1 MDSTTEILEPQVT
14 VIPAKPKVNATTG
27 QRKFKRVAAYCRV
40 STDDDEQLTSYEAQC
55 DYYTKL
61 INSHEGWKPV
71 KVFADEGIT
80 GTQAKKRPEF
90 MKMIRYCRQGKIDI
104 ILAKSVS
111 RFARNTVESLQ
122 YVRELRS
129 LGIAVIFEKEALNT
143 LEQKDEMLITIFSWF
158 AQAESESIS
167 KNVAWGVRRSFEQG
181 KFSMHY
187 ATTLGYE
194 KGENGNPKIVPE
206 EAETVRLIYSLF
218 LDGMTYRKIAE
229 TLSERG
235 FKNAKG
241 NTDWTHSNVASI
253 LQNEKYTGD
262 ALLQKTFV
270 TDCITKKV
278 KKNNGELPMY
288 LVKDHHEAII
298 DRTTFNRV
306 QTEIARRT
314 SLRKPSKP
322 DEKGKYSGKYALT
335 GLVICGECGTAYR
348 RITWDDKNGGKV
360 PVWRCINRLKNGKK
374 FCKCSP
380 TVYEDSLHKAV
391 IEAINQVF
399 DVSDDVKNTLRIGIH
414 AVMLP
419 DGKRLAELEKRKMV
433 LNKEIGKLLNQ
444 SFKEN
449 DYTKYD
455 SEFKR
460 LSDELA
466 VVSQQITAEQ
476 ERLNECEESAANV
489 QDILDE
495 IESTEFK
502 FDSFDD
508 AIIRHLIELVT
519 IINKNTIRVKICGS
533 ESVDVE
539 SEK

>member
-1 MDSTTEILEPQVT
+1 MEKNEVREQQVT
-14 VIPAKPKVNATTG
+14 VIPAKPKDNPTAE
-27 QRKFKRVAAYCRV
+27 QHKFKRVAAYCRV
-40 STDDDEQLTSYEAQC
+40 STDDEEQLTSYEAQC

-61 INSHEGWKPV
+61 INSHEDWKHV

-167 KNVAWGVRRSFEQG
+167 KNVTWGVRRSFEQG

-194 KGENGNPKIVPE
+194 KGEDGNPKIVPE
-206 EAETVRLIYSLF
+206 EAETVRLIYDLF

-235 FKNAKG
+235 LKNAKG
-241 NTDWTHSNVASI
+241 STDWTHSNVASI

-298 DRTTFNRV
+298 DRVTFNRV

-314 SLRKPSKP
+314 SLRKLSKS

-348 RITWDDKNGGKV
+348 RITWDDKCGGKV
-360 PVWRCINRLKNGKK
+360 PVWRCVNRLKNGKK
-374 FCKCSP
+374 FCHCSP
-380 TVYEDSLHKAV
+380 TVYEDKLHRAV
-391 IEAINQVF
+391 IDAINQVY
-399 DVSDDVKNTLRIGIH
+399 DVSSDVKRILRTEIQE
-414 AVMLP
+414 VLLP
-419 DGKRLAELEKRKMV
+419 DDQRLTGLEQKKYA
-433 LNKEIGKLLNQ
+433 LNKEIGELLDR
-444 SFKEN
+444 SFREN

-455 SEFKR
+455 AEFKR

-466 VVSQQITAEQ
+466 AVSQQITAEQ
-476 ERLNECEESAANV
+476 ERLNACTESAANV
-489 QDILDE
+489 QNILDD
-495 IESTEFK
+495 IEGTEFRL
-502 FDSFDD
+502 DSFDD
-508 AIIRHLIELVT
+508 ALVRHSVERVT
-519 IINKNTIRVKICGS
+519 IIDKSTIRVKITGA
-533 ESVDVE
+533 EDVE
-539 SEK
+539 I

>member
-1 MDSTTEILEPQVT
+1 MENVVENREPQVT
-14 VIPAKPKVNATTG
+14 VIPAKPKDDATTG

-40 STDDDEQLTSYEAQC
+40 STDDEEQLTSYEAQC

-61 INSHEGWKPV
+61 ISSHEDWKPV

-90 MKMIRYCRQGKIDI
+90 LKMIRYCRQGKIDI

-122 YVRELRS
+122 YVRELRA

-167 KNVAWGVRRSFEQG
+167 KNVTWGVRRSFEQG

-194 KGENGNPKIVPE
+194 KGDDGNPKIVLE
-206 EAETVRLIYSLF
+206 EAETVRLIYDLF

-235 FKNAKG
+235 LKNAKG

-262 ALLQKTFV
+262 ALLQKTYV

-298 DRTTFNRV
+298 DRVTFNRV

-314 SLRKPSKP
+314 SLRKPAAT

-380 TVYEDSLHKAV
+380 TVYEDRLNKAV
-391 IEAINQVF
+391 LDAINQVF

-419 DGKRLAELEKRKMV
+419 DGKHLADLEKKKMA
-433 LNKEIGKLLNQ
+433 LNKEIGKLLDR

-460 LSDELA
+460 LSDELTA
-466 VVSQQITAEQ
+466 VSKEITEEQ
-476 ERLNECEESAANV
+476 ERLNACAESAANV

-495 IESTEFK
+495 IENTDFRLDT
-502 FDSFDD
+502 FDEAFV
-508 AIIRHLIELVT
+508 RHSIEQVT
-519 IINKNTIRVKICGS
+519 IVDKNTIKVKIS
-533 ESVDVE
+533 QAKSIEIPL
-539 SEK
+539 

>member
-1 MDSTTEILEPQVT
+1 MVT
-14 VIPAKPKVNATTG
+14 
-27 QRKFKRVAAYCRV
+27 YCRV

-61 INSHEGWKPV
+61 ISSHEDWKPV

-90 MKMIRYCRQGKIDI
+90 LKMIRYCRQGKIDI

-122 YVRELRS
+122 YVRELRA

-194 KGENGNPKIVPE
+194 KGDDGNPKIVLE
-206 EAETVRLIYSLF
+206 EAETVRLIYDLF

-235 FKNAKG
+235 LKNAKG

-298 DRTTFNRV
+298 DCVTFNRV

-314 SLRKPSKP
+314 SLRKPAAT

-348 RITWDDKNGGKV
+348 RITWDDKNGGKI

-380 TVYEDSLHKAV
+380 TVYEDRLHKAV
-391 IEAINQVF
+391 LDAINQVF

-419 DGKRLAELEKRKMV
+419 DGKHLADLEKKKMA
-433 LNKEIGKLLNQ
+433 LNKEIGKLLDQ

-460 LSDELA
+460 LSDELTA
-466 VVSQQITAEQ
+466 VSKQITEEQ
-476 ERLNECEESAANV
+476 ERLNECEASAANV
-489 QDILDE
+489 QDILAE
-495 IESTEFK
+495 IENTEFRLDM
-502 FDSFDD
+502 FDEAFV
-508 AIIRHLIELVT
+508 RHSVEQVT
-519 IINKNTIRVKICGS
+519 IVDKNKVKVKIS
-533 ESVDVE
+533 QAESIE
-539 SEK
+539 IPL

>member
-1 MDSTTEILEPQVT
+1 MENVVENREPQVT
-14 VIPAKPKVNATTG
+14 VIPAKPKDDATTG

-40 STDDDEQLTSYEAQC
+40 STDDDEQLTSYETQC

-61 INSHEGWKPV
+61 INSHECWKPV

-194 KGENGNPKIVPE
+194 KGEDGNPKIVPE
-206 EAETVRLIYSLF
+206 EAETVRLIYDLF

-229 TLSERG
+229 TLLKRG
-235 FKNAKG
+235 LKNAKG

-262 ALLQKTFV
+262 ALLQKTYV

-288 LVKDHHEAII
+288 LVKDHHDAII
-298 DRTTFNRV
+298 DRVTFNRV

-314 SLRKPSKP
+314 SLRKPAAT

-348 RITWDDKNGGKV
+348 RITWDDKSGGKV

-380 TVYEDSLHKAV
+380 TVYEDRLHKAV
-391 IEAINQVF
+391 LDAINQVF

-419 DGKRLAELEKRKMV
+419 DGKHLSELEKRKMA
-433 LNKEIGKLLNQ
+433 LNKEIGKLLDQ

-466 VVSQQITAEQ
+466 TVSQQITAEQ

-489 QDILDE
+489 QDILAE
-495 IESTEFK
+495 IENTEFRLDM
-502 FDSFDD
+502 FDEAFV
-508 AIIRHLIELVT
+508 RHSVKQVT
-519 IINKNTIRVKICGS
+519 IVDKHTIRIKIGAA
-533 ESVDVE
+533 ESVVIE
-539 SEK
+539 NY

>member
-1 MDSTTEILEPQVT
+1 METTDIREPEVT
-14 VIPAKPKVNATTG
+14 VIPAKPKDDATTG

-61 INSHEGWKPV
+61 INSHGGWKPV

-80 GTQAKKRPEF
+80 DTQAKKRPEF

-158 AQAESESIS
+158 ARAESESIS

-187 ATTLGYE
+187 ATILGYE
-194 KGENGNPKIVPE
+194 KGEDGNPKIVPE
-206 EAETVRLIYSLF
+206 EAETVRLIYDLF

-229 TLSERG
+229 TLSECG
-235 FKNAKG
+235 LKNAKG

-262 ALLQKTFV
+262 ALLQKTYV

-298 DRTTFNRV
+298 DRVTFNRV

-314 SLRKPSKP
+314 SLGKPSAT
-322 DEKGKYSGKYALT
+322 DEKGKYCGKYALI

-380 TVYEDSLHKAV
+380 TVYEDRLHKAV
-391 IEAINQVF
+391 LDAINKVF
-399 DVSDDVKNTLRIGIH
+399 DVSDDVKSTLRIGIH

-419 DGKRLAELEKRKMV
+419 NGKHLSELEKRKMT
-433 LNKEIGKLLNQ
+433 LNKEIGKLLDR

-449 DYTKYD
+449 DYTQYD

-460 LSDELA
+460 LSDELVA
-466 VVSQQITAEQ
+466 VSKEIAAEQ
-476 ERLNECEESAANV
+476 ERLNACAESAANV
-489 QDILDE
+489 QDILAE
-495 IESTEFK
+495 IENTEFRLDM
-502 FDSFDD
+502 FDEAFV
-508 AIIRHLIELVT
+508 RHSVEQVT
-519 IINKNTIRVKICGS
+519 VVDKNTIKVKIS
-533 ESVDVE
+533 QVE
-539 SEK
+539 SIEIPL

>member
-1 MDSTTEILEPQVT
+1 MEISTEVREPQVT
-14 VIPAKPKVNATTG
+14 VIPAKPKDEIAVG
-27 QRKFKRVAAYCRV
+27 QRKIKRVAAYCRV

-61 INSHEGWKPV
+61 ISSHEDWKPV

-90 MKMIRYCRQGKIDI
+90 FKMIRYCRQGKIDI

-122 YVRELRS
+122 YVRELRA

-167 KNVAWGVRRSFEQG
+167 KNVTWGVRRSFEQG

-194 KGENGNPKIVPE
+194 KGEDGNPKIVLE

-218 LDGMTYRKIAE
+218 LDGLTYRKIAE

-235 FKNAKG
+235 LKNAKG
-241 NTDWTHSNVASI
+241 STEWTHSNIASI

-314 SLRKPSKP
+314 SLRKPMAV
-322 DEKGKYSGKYALT
+322 DEKGKYSGKYSLT
-335 GLVICGECGTAYR
+335 GLVICCECGTAYR
-348 RITWDDKNGGKV
+348 RITWNDKNGGKV
-360 PVWRCINRLKNGKK
+360 PVWRCVNRLKNGKK

-380 TVYEDSLHKAV
+380 TVYEDRLHQAV
-391 IEAINQVF
+391 IGAMNQVF
-399 DVSDDVKNTLRIGIH
+399 DVGNDVKSALRESIQ
-414 AVMLP
+414 AVLLP
-419 DGKRLAELEKRKMV
+419 DGQRLTELEKRKAD
-433 LNKEIGKLLNQ
+433 LNKEIGELLDR

-449 DYTKYD
+449 DYTRYD
-455 SEFKR
+455 SEFKN
-460 LSDELA
+460 LSDELSA
-466 VVSQQITAEQ
+466 VCKQITEEE
-476 ERLNECEESAANV
+476 ERLNACAESAANV
-489 QDILDE
+489 KDILDY
-495 IESTEFK
+495 IESGEFRL
-502 FDSFDD
+502 DWFDD
-508 AIIRHLIELVT
+508 VLIRHSVEQIT
-519 IINKNTIRVKICGS
+519 IIDKSTIRVKITGA
-533 ESVDVE
+533 EDVE
-539 SEK
+539 IKD

>member
-1 MDSTTEILEPQVT
+1 METTDIREPEVT
-14 VIPAKPKVNATTG
+14 VIPAKPKEETAVG

-194 KGENGNPKIVPE
+194 KGEDGNPKIVPE
-206 EAETVRLIYSLF
+206 EAETVRLIYDLF

-235 FKNAKG
+235 LKNAKG
-241 NTDWTHSNVASI
+241 STDWTHSNVASI

-262 ALLQKTFV
+262 ALLQKTYV

-288 LVKDHHEAII
+288 LVKDHHDAII
-298 DRTTFNRV
+298 DRVTFNRV

-380 TVYEDSLHKAV
+380 TVYEDRLHKAV
-391 IEAINQVF
+391 LDAINQVF

-414 AVMLP
+414 SVMLP
-419 DGKRLAELEKRKMV
+419 DGKHLADLEKKKMA
-433 LNKEIGKLLNQ
+433 LNKEIGKLLDR

-460 LSDELA
+460 LSDELTA
-466 VVSQQITAEQ
+466 VSKQITEEQ
-476 ERLNECEESAANV
+476 ERLNECEASAANV
-489 QDILDE
+489 QDILAE
-495 IESTEFK
+495 IENTEFRLDM
-502 FDSFDD
+502 FDEAFV
-508 AIIRHLIELVT
+508 RHSVEQVT
-519 IINKNTIRVKICGS
+519 VVDKNTIKVKIS
-533 ESVDVE
+533 QVE
-539 SEK
+539 SIEIPL

>member
-1 MDSTTEILEPQVT
+1 MV
-14 VIPAKPKVNATTG
+14 
-27 QRKFKRVAAYCRV
+27 
-40 STDDDEQLTSYEAQC
+40 
-55 DYYTKL
+55 
-61 INSHEGWKPV
+61 
-71 KVFADEGIT
+71 
-80 GTQAKKRPEF
+80 
-90 MKMIRYCRQGKIDI
+90 
-104 ILAKSVS
+104 
-111 RFARNTVESLQ
+111 
-122 YVRELRS
+122 
-129 LGIAVIFEKEALNT
+129 
-143 LEQKDEMLITIFSWF
+143 TIFSWF

-194 KGENGNPKIVPE
+194 KGEDGNPKIVPE
-206 EAETVRLIYSLF
+206 EAETVRLIYDLF
-218 LDGMTYRKIAE
+218 LDGMTYRQIAE
-229 TLSERG
+229 ALSERG
-235 FKNAKG
+235 LKNAKG

-298 DRTTFNRV
+298 ERVTFNRV

-314 SLRKPSKP
+314 SLRKPLTV

-335 GLVICGECGTAYR
+335 GLVVCGECGTAYR

-360 PVWRCINRLKNGKK
+360 PVWRCVNRLKNGKK

-380 TVYEDSLHKAV
+380 TVYEDRLHKAV
-391 IEAINQVF
+391 LDAINQVF

-419 DGKRLAELEKRKMV
+419 GGKHLSELEKRKMA
-433 LNKEIGKLLNQ
+433 LNKEIGKLLDR

-466 VVSQQITAEQ
+466 TVSQQITAEQ

-489 QDILDE
+489 QDILAE
-495 IESTEFK
+495 IENTEFRLDM
-502 FDSFDD
+502 FDEAFV
-508 AIIRHLIELVT
+508 RHSIEQVT
-519 IINKNTIRVKICGS
+519 IVDKNKVKVKIS
-533 ESVDVE
+533 QAESIE
-539 SEK
+539 IPL

>member
-1 MDSTTEILEPQVT
+1 MHC
-14 VIPAKPKVNATTG
+14 AT
-27 QRKFKRVAAYCRV
+27 
-40 STDDDEQLTSYEAQC
+40 
-55 DYYTKL
+55 
-61 INSHEGWKPV
+61 I
-71 KVFADEGIT
+71 
-80 GTQAKKRPEF
+80 
-90 MKMIRYCRQGKIDI
+90 
-104 ILAKSVS
+104 
-111 RFARNTVESLQ
+111 
-122 YVRELRS
+122 
-129 LGIAVIFEKEALNT
+129 
-143 LEQKDEMLITIFSWF
+143 
-158 AQAESESIS
+158 
-167 KNVAWGVRRSFEQG
+167 
-181 KFSMHY
+181 
-187 ATTLGYE
+187 LGYE
-194 KGENGNPKIVPE
+194 KGEDGNPKIVID
-206 EAETVRLIYSLF
+206 EAGTVKLIYDLF
-218 LDGMTYRKIAE
+218 LDGLTYRKIAE

-235 FKNAKG
+235 LKNAKG

-288 LVKDHHEAII
+288 LVKDHHDAII
-298 DRTTFNRV
+298 DRVTFNRV

-380 TVYEDSLHKAV
+380 TVYEDRLHKAV
-391 IEAINQVF
+391 IDAINQVF

-419 DGKRLAELEKRKMV
+419 DGKHLAELEKRKMF
-433 LNKEIGKLLNQ
+433 LNREIGKLLDR

-449 DYTKYD
+449 DYTKHD
-455 SEFKR
+455 AEFKR
-460 LSDELA
+460 LSDELTA
-466 VVSQQITAEQ
+466 VSKQITEEQ
-476 ERLNECEESAANV
+476 ERLNACAESAANV

-495 IESTEFK
+495 IENTDFRLDT
-502 FDSFDD
+502 FDEAFV
-508 AIIRHLIELVT
+508 RHSVKQVT
-519 IINKNTIRVKICGS
+519 IVDKHTIRIKIGAA
-533 ESVDVE
+533 ESVVIE
-539 SEK
+539 NY